1 MAAYMTMAAAIA
13 VVFGDV
19 TLRTPFRMV
28 ERAFLTSLLFTI
40 CIGPLT
46 AWAMAR
52 LAPIVWC
59 RLRFPFNWIAL
70 AVAMVGFALA
80 GSALAIGILIVIGY
94 LPPGSF
100 WRWYAG
106 SARVSIAVTL
116 TVGLFITAFEMN
128 RARLAQANVQARLA
142 SLESRVQPHFLFN
155 TLNSIAALTHD
166 DPAGAER
173 MTTELAAILR
183 SALDSHNAALVTLD
197 EELGLVRS
205 YLSIEHV
212 RFGDRLR
219 FSIETD
225 RAPMETRV
233 PRMSIQTIVEN
244 SVKYAVSPQRE
255 GATIAIRA
263 AATGNRLRVDVRDDG
278 PGFDALTLPDGHGL
292 ALLRDR
298 LQLQFDGRAALTID
312 GTAGATLVRMEVPA

>member
-183 SALDSHNAALVTLD
+183 SALDSHNAPLVTLN

-225 RAPMETRV
+225 GAPMETRV

-244 SVKYAVSPQRE
+244 SVKYAVSPQRA

-298 LQLQFDGRAALTID
+298 LQLQFDGRAALTVD